1 METDSQR
8 ILSWGR
14 MGYVLFVLSRSNAH
28 QFLKFLQ
35 RFHLA
40 QIIAAITGW
49 SKMSWCFL
57 EFFRKAPKYS
67 SSGTGGE
74 VPFLSL
80 LDCNVGSWSKRPSP
94 SANGSEMPL
103 SNRILLLF
111 FIAKESPKEW
121 APGSVNLVPAL
132 AYHFCL
138 ASPPKITQP
147 GAHSYWQPLR
157 CIKPMLVCT
166 IYPGGTSDFISKFI
180 TNPDSDGAPS
190 NCTQL
195 SRYSR
200 SMEVSMPSTEI
211 KTLYKHFV
219 RTPQVVCRSQ
229 HLFTRHDSTYVG
241 IE

>member
-103 SNRILLLF
+103 SNRILLLLTYQSRQKSGPQVLWILF
-111 FIAKESPKEW
+111 LLLLTTSAWPRLQKSL
-121 APGSVNLVPAL
+121 NLGPTLIGNPWDAL
-132 AYHFCL
+132 NLSKYVQYVLGGQVILSRSWSRIQILMELHQ
-138 ASPPKITQP
+138 I
-147 GAHSYWQPLR
+147 AHSCR
-157 CIKPMLVCT
+157 
-166 IYPGGTSDFISKFI
+166 GTRAVWKSQCLQLK
-180 TNPDSDGAPS
+180 S
-190 NCTQL
+190 N
-195 SRYSR
+195 
-200 SMEVSMPSTEI
+200 I
-211 KTLYKHFV
+211 
-219 RTPQVVCRSQ
+219 
-229 HLFTRHDSTYVG
+229 
-241 IE
+241 I